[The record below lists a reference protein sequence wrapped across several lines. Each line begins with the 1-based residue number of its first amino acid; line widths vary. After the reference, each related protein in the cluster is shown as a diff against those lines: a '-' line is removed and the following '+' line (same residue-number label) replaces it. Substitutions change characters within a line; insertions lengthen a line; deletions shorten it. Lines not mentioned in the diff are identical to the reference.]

1 MRALAELLSDLD
13 WTLTGSDQS
22 DPGHVLNTGRRR
34 IHIHRNH
41 LASHVSPQVEVLI
54 YSPAVAESNPE
65 RVAARGMGIPEFSY
79 NRFLGRLLREHT
91 GCCIAG
97 THGKTTTAAIL
108 ATILRES
115 GLAPSAAIGG
125 EVIQYRRSGW
135 SGNSQ
140 LFVVESCEYR
150 KHFLEHSPQYATI
163 LGIERDHFD
172 CFPDWNSQ
180 LTAFTEFADGIS
192 DDGLLVIPAGCRASA
207 VAARSC
213 SARTETFH
221 MTGSEL
227 PSDLQAAWIARNLT
241 RTETGFRFQVSYHGR
256 PFCETETC
264 VPGRH
269 NVANAVA
276 AIAVAHA
283 AGADAES
290 IEQAVPSFRGVRR
303 RFEILST
310 TREFTVI
317 DDYAH
322 HPTAVRATLQTA
334 REFFGNRRILVA
346 FQPHQI
352 SRTDELLPE
361 FATSFSAADQVF
373 LAPIFAARESS
384 DGGETTLAK
393 LVSGIVHSGVQARSV
408 ASLDQLKDVVDDAA
422 RPDDVVLILGAGNI
436 SRIAHEFAP
445 GKVPRNHAG

>member
-22 DPGHVLNTGRRR
+22 DSGSVLTIDGRQ
-34 IHIHRNH
+34 IQIHRDH

-54 YSPAVAESNPE
+54 HSPAVAASNPE
-65 RVAARGMGIPEFSY
+65 RVAAREMGIPEFSY
-79 NRFLGRLLREHT
+79 SRFIGRLMREQT

-97 THGKTTTAAIL
+97 THGKTTTAALL

-125 EVIQYRRSGW
+125 EVVQYSRSGW
-135 SGNSQ
+135 SGEGH
-140 LFVVESCEYR
+140 LFVAESCEYR

-172 CFPDWNSQ
+172 CFPDWDSQ
-180 LTAFTEFADGIS
+180 LTAFTEFAGS
-192 DDGLLVIPAGCRASA
+192 VSADGLLVIPAACRVSSI
-207 VAARSC
+207 AARAC
-213 SARTETFH
+213 SARKETFH
-221 MTGSEL
+221 VTGRGL
-227 PSDLQAAWIARNLT
+227 PDVPQATWVARNLT
-241 RTETGFRFQVSYHGR
+241 RTEAGFRFQIDRHGR
-256 PFCETETC
+256 HFCTTETA

-283 AGADAES
+283 AGAGAEAVA
-290 IEQAVPSFRGVRR
+290 QAVPSFYGVRR
-303 RFEILST
+303 RFEILDT
-310 TREFTVI
+310 IHPFTVI

-322 HPTAVRATLQTA
+322 HPTAIRATLQTA
-334 REFFGNRRILVA
+334 REFFENRRILVA

-352 SRTDELLPE
+352 SRTEELLAE
-361 FATSFSAADQVF
+361 FATSFTAADEVF
-373 LAPIFAARESS
+373 LAPIFAAREPS
-384 DGGETTLAK
+384 DGGNTALKA
-393 LVSGIVHSGVQARSV
+393 LVSGILHSGIEARSV

-445 GKVPRNHAG
+445 GKVL